1 MRVKLSPS
9 LSRSSGKPGNALS
22 PVSHTGNH
30 KLETKPAFAIK
41 AAIVQT
47 ALDSLLI
54 LDLCFIPVL
63 SVKIGMS

>member
-1 MRVKLSPS
+1 MRVKLSP
-9 LSRSSGKPGNALS
+9 SRSSGKPGNALS

-54 LDLCFIPVL
+54 LELCFIPVL
-63 SVKIGMS
+63 RVKIGMS